1 MNCLLNEFLNF
12 SKNFFGRF
20 VSLTRD
26 DLKISF
32 RFLSLSHYQCLSQLR
47 SHSVFLLQIQNI
59 PIQNILILIY
69 LQLFNNLN
77 NFRSLTF
84 ALLIVSWFPLR
95 STAFTVIIRW
105 FSSHCMVSFGIFD
118 ITVKNF
124 LFENVE
130 FAFIIY
136 PFSTIHAKLIL
147 KIIILFK
154 HLLQFTKIVSG
165 GGLFFEGFLFDGQ
178 GILYNF

>member
-1 MNCLLNEFLNF
+1 MLSRPIRTIKVVASHELFIEWIFELF
-12 SKNFFGRF
+12 KKIFGRF

-32 RFLSLSHYQCLSQLR
+32 RFLSLSHYQCLSQLL

-77 NFRSLTF
+77 NFISLTF

-105 FSSHCMVSFGIFD
+105 FSSHCIVSFGVFD

-130 FAFIIY
+130 FAFIIK
-136 PFSTIHAKLIL
+136 FSP
-147 KIIILFK
+147 
-154 HLLQFTKIVSG
+154 V
-165 GGLFFEGFLFDGQ
+165 
-178 GILYNF
+178 